1 MCLRIA
7 DLAAA
12 RYTRCSV
19 VSGAHVIAPK
29 ECTVK
34 LFVAAALLAI
44 CAVPHPARAQQLS
57 SSSTDDQNNV
67 PAPVRQAADDV
78 EQTFRRFRVG
88 IRGGVTLDPELISIG
103 AHATLGPIFTRRVLF
118 RPNVEF
124 AYGEVTTLFAVNLEG
139 IYRLTRTMPRGQW
152 SPYVGGGP
160 MLGFSHLGFTTPAGS
175 NRSFDFGEFDF
186 NGGLNLL
193 AGVER
198 PRGAFIELKTSVY
211 TDPHMRL
218 LFGFTF

>member
-1 MCLRIA
+1 
-7 DLAAA
+7 
-12 RYTRCSV
+12 
-19 VSGAHVIAPK
+19 
-29 ECTVK
+29 VK
-34 LFVAAALLAI
+34 LFVAAALLTI
-44 CAVPHPARAQQLS
+44 LVFPSPARAQQS
-57 SSSTDDQNNV
+57 SSSADDGQSNV
-67 PAPVRQAADDV
+67 PTAVRQSADDV
-78 EQTFRRFRVG
+78 EQAFRRFRVG

-103 AHATLGPIFTRRVLF
+103 AHATLGPIFSRRLLF

-160 MLGFSHLGFTTPAGS
+160 MLGFSHLGFSTPEGS
-175 NRSFDFGEFDF
+175 SRTFDFGDYNF

-198 PRGAFIELKTSVY
+198 PSGAFIELKTSIY